1 MPATGTVR
9 STARLRQVETVAV
22 AGMARSYK
30 SSGRPRPC
38 QRVAVGS
45 ARFRVMHR
53 DLR

>member
-9 STARLRQVETVAV
+9 STARLRQAETAAV
-22 AGMARSYK
+22 AGVARSYK
-30 SSGRPRPC
+30 LPGRPRAC